1 MSQFWIEQ
9 GDAAEALKLIPSG
22 SVDAL
27 VTDPPAGISFMD
39 KEWDGAKGGRDK
51 WVVRHRAE
59 AQVPDGPLTP
69 YALAMPEKHQIVDA
83 LYLVEL
89 PAHTVLDSGVAAYRA
104 YYRNEKRGYRFTD
117 KWVVP
122 AKWTRRQPPEWF

>member
-1 MSQFWIEQ
+1 
-9 GDAAEALKLIPSG
+9 
-22 SVDAL
+22 
-27 VTDPPAGISFMD
+27 
-39 KEWDGAKGGRDK
+39 
-51 WVVRHRAE
+51 VRHRAE

-117 KWVVP
+117 KWVP